1 MSGSDYMPPYFPS
14 RAETALYRDLLRQC
28 AEVLREDVEGCLDC
42 DWGDGSTGYTYD
54 GAEPCG
60 HCTPRRDLLKRV
72 EAVI

>member
-1 MSGSDYMPPYFPS
+1 MPNVDPATLYQSVSIPTS
-14 RAETALYRDLLRQC
+14 LYRTLLREC